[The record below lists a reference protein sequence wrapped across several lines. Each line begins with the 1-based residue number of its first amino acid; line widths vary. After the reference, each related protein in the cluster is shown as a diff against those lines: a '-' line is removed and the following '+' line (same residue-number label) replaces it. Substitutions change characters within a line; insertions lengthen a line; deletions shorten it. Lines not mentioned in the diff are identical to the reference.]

1 MAKINWKVLIASLI
15 IVYLVAAAGSI
26 FTAGNTSGEWY
37 ESIKPSIT
45 PPGWVFPIVWN
56 ILFFLIALSL
66 YFSWTGA
73 EGKEKKKIALVFGI
87 NFLLNI
93 FWSFFYF
100 YLKNPALAFVDII
113 LLEAS
118 IVAMIL
124 ITHKVSKKAAYLL
137 VPYLLWVGFASLL
150 NYLSIQI

>member
-45 PPGWVFPIVWN
+45 PPGRVFPIVWN

-66 YFSWTGA
+66 YFAWNSA
-73 EGKEKKKIALVFGI
+73 EGKSKKKVALVFVI
-87 NFLLNI
+87 NFILNI
-93 FWSFFYF
+93 AWSYFYF
-100 YLKNPALAFVDII
+100 FLKNPALAFADII

-124 ITHKVSKKAAYLL
+124 IAHKISKKAAYLL
-137 VPYLLWVGFASLL
+137 VPYLLWVGFASVL
-150 NYLSIQI
+150 NYLSL